1 MRVLNFLFA
10 LTGVAVI
17 YGCTEYSDY
26 FQSVN
31 KAPLIS
37 VNSMPE
43 LYDTLK
49 IGHKNQ
55 YSLSVVDEEN
65 INISFIQTGTDSI
78 NISNNILTVFAK
90 GENDNEI
97 TLSAMDSFD
106 KESTAMVHLHTFIN
120 LPPVAVLE
128 ISENTYGGVKIDASG
143 SYDKDYKYGGM
154 IVRYY
159 YNINGYLIEDNLSSI
174 NYIFES
180 TGAKLIKL
188 KVKDNEGRF
197 SNEISMNYI
206 VN

>member
-1 MRVLNFLFA
+1 MAIF
-10 LTGVAVI
+10 
-17 YGCTEYSDY
+17 YGCTDYSDY

-31 KAPLIS
+31 KDPLLSI
-37 VNSMPE
+37 NSMSE

-55 YSLSVVDEEN
+55 YNLSVVDEE
-65 INISFIQTGTDSI
+65 IITISFTQTEYDSLSI
-78 NISNNILTVFAK
+78 NNSVLTVFAK
-90 GENDNEI
+90 GEGDNKI
-97 TLSAMDSFD
+97 TLSAMDSFN
-106 KESTAMVHLHTFIN
+106 KEATAIMYLHTYVN

-128 ISENTYGGVKIDASG
+128 ISETSYSGVKLDASK
-143 SYDKDYKYGGM
+143 SFDKDYKYGGR

-159 YNINGYLIEDNLSSI
+159 YNINGYLVEDNLSSI

-180 TGAKLIKL
+180 TGNKLIKL

-197 SNEISMNYI
+197 SNEVSMNYI

>member
-1 MRVLNFLFA
+1 MRILNFSLFISCMA
-10 LTGVAVI
+10 I
-17 YGCTEYSDY
+17 FYSCTDYSDY

-31 KAPLIS
+31 KDPLLSI
-37 VNSMPE
+37 NSMPE

-55 YSLSVVDEEN
+55 YNLSVVDEE
-65 INISFIQTGTDSI
+65 IITISFTQTEYDSI
-78 NISNNILTVFAK
+78 SINNSVLTVFAK
-90 GENDNEI
+90 SEGDNKI
-97 TLSAMDSFD
+97 TLSAMDSFN
-106 KESTAMVHLHTFIN
+106 KEATAIMYLHTYVN

-128 ISENTYGGVKIDASG
+128 ISENAYGGVKLDASK

-159 YNINGYLIEDNLSSI
+159 YNINGYLVEDNLSSI

-180 TGAKLIKL
+180 TGNKLIKL

-197 SNEISMNYI
+197 SNEVSMNYI